1 MTALPPMFEAGLAA
15 LLVAC
20 IIRAFFGPPPRV
32 SDGLAAAGWMVA
44 GVSLIATVLIA
55 GHDADPRDVLTAG
68 GVMAICVAGWSP
80 GRRRSVPPRAR
91 CAGPRRLG
99 HRLGRV
105 RPRARRLATADPGLS
120 GGALSALRRSGLRGV
135 PNV

>member
-44 GVSLIATVLIA
+44 GVSLIFTVLIA
-55 GHDADPRDVLTAG
+55 GHDADPRDLLTAG
-68 GVMAICVAGWSP
+68 GVMAICVAGWWL
-80 GRRRSVPPRAR
+80 
-91 CAGPRRLG
+91 RRLDDEG
-99 HRLGRV
+99 PSQPELDGEGGDPNPDSGIDWDEFDRLRAGW
-105 RPRARRLATADPGLS
+105 RPQTPA
-120 GGALSALRRSGLRGV
+120 
-135 PNV
+135 